1 MKSKV
6 MTIANHLV
14 KQGMSRSAAMVQAWI
29 TVKLRNIVTRAAGVT
44 HGNSSARMRS
54 VDARARQDVV
64 HLSGNR
70 QMLLHRLSA
79 YNPEQVSIELHR
91 ERENRFDSNAVK
103 IIAAVSGKGKAAL
116 GYLNRSLAAVIAP
129 LLDKGKQVIS
139 TFRAVTGGESLH
151 LTYGLS
157 FELTV

>member
-14 KQGMSRSAAMVQAWI
+14 KQGMTRSAAMVQAWI
-29 TVKLRNIVTRAAGVT
+29 TVKLRNIVTKAAGVT
-44 HGNSSARMRS
+44 HGN
-54 VDARARQDVV
+54 RQ
-64 HLSGNR
+64 L
-70 QMLLHRLSA
+70 LLHRLAA
-79 YNPEQVSIELHR
+79 YNPERVSIELHR

-103 IIAAVSGKGKAAL
+103 IVAAVSGKGKAAL

>member
-14 KQGMSRSAAMVQAWI
+14 KQGLSRSAAMVQAWI
-29 TVKLRNIVTRAAGVT
+29 TVKLRHIVTKAAGVT
-44 HGNSSARMRS
+44 H
-54 VDARARQDVV
+54 
-64 HLSGNR
+64 GNR
-70 QMLLHRLSA
+70 QMLLHRLAA
-79 YNPEQVSIELHR
+79 YSPEQVSIELHR
-91 ERENRFDSNAVK
+91 ERENRFDSNAIKVV
-103 IIAAVSGKGKAAL
+103 AAVSGKGKAAL
-116 GYLNRSLAAVIAP
+116 GYLNRTLAAVIAP
-129 LLDKGKQVIS
+129 LMDKGKRIVS

>member
-14 KQGMSRSAAMVQAWI
+14 KQGLSRSAAMVQAWI
-29 TVKLRNIVTRAAGVT
+29 TVKLRRIVTKAAGVT
-44 HGNSSARMRS
+44 H
-54 VDARARQDVV
+54 
-64 HLSGNR
+64 GNR
-70 QMLLHRLSA
+70 QMLLHRLAA

-91 ERENRFDSNAVK
+91 EKENIFDSNAVK
-103 IIAAVSGKGKAAL
+103 VIAAVSGKGKAAL
-116 GYLNRSLAAVIAP
+116 GYLNRTLAAVIVP
-129 LLDKGKQVIS
+129 LMDKGKRIVS

-157 FELTV
+157 FELSV